1 MIRLSMLLLL
11 FLSAAPSLAAA
22 PDAGVKPRIAVLY
35 FEPRTDDADMKVF
48 ATGLAELMIN
58 DLLAT
63 DAMRVVERAR
73 LEEVINELKLGEGRF
88 ADKSTFAKVGKLLGT
103 DYLVTGSILAV
114 GKGKFMLVP
123 RMAVSETGEFVPL
136 KNIPFS
142 ADDVLA
148 GEQQAVADIAALLA
162 KRGAIT
168 MVNEPPKRNHVLP
181 LSTTVKYSQS
191 LKAKDQKDTVAQK
204 KLLGEVIKEQP
215 EFKLAQLDLLSLRD

>member
-1 MIRLSMLLLL
+1 MIRLSVLLLL
-11 FLSAAPSLAAA
+11 AAPAFAAT

-35 FEPRTDDADMKVF
+35 FEPRTDDPDMKVF

-63 DAMRVVERAR
+63 ESMRVVERAR

-103 DYLVTGSILAV
+103 DYLVTGSILTV

-148 GEQQAVADIAALLA
+148 AEQQAVTDIAGLLV
-162 KRGAIT
+162 KRGALAL
-168 MVNEPPKRNHVLP
+168 VSLPPKMNHVLP
-181 LSTTVKYSQS
+181 LSTTVKYARS
-191 LKAKDQKDTVAQK
+191 LQAKDKKDTVAQK

-215 EFKLAQLDLLSLRD
+215 DFKLAQLDLLSLRD

>member
-1 MIRLSMLLLL
+1 MLRLFVLLLL
-11 FLSAAPSLAAA
+11 AAPVFAAT
-22 PDAGVKPRIAVLY
+22 PDAGVKPRVAVLY
-35 FEPRTDDADMKVF
+35 FEPRTDDAEMKVF

-63 DAMRVVERAR
+63 DSMRVVERAR
-73 LEEVINELKLGEGRF
+73 LEEVINELKLGESRF

-103 DYLVTGSILAV
+103 DYLVTGSILTV

-136 KNIPFS
+136 KNIPFGT
-142 ADDVLA
+142 DDVLPA
-148 GEQQAVADIAALLA
+148 EQQAVADIAALLA

-168 MVNEPPKRNHVLP
+168 LVTEPPKRNHVMP
-181 LSTTVKYSQS
+181 MSTTVKYSQS
-191 LKAKDQKDTVAQK
+191 LKAKDKKDTVAQK

-215 EFKLAQLDLLSLRD
+215 DFKLAQLDLLSLRD